1 MLQKQEEDRAREVK
15 AREQRAQEFMNRMA
29 NTVIK
34 EMDAKA
40 VEEDIKIRR
49 YELQR
54 ELRER
59 NEEEKRL
66 KRLKEGN

>member
-1 MLQKQEEDRAREVK
+1 
-15 AREQRAQEFMNRMA
+15 MNRMA

-40 VEEDIKIRR
+40 VEEDMKIHC
-49 YELQR
+49 YVTQR

-59 NEEEKRL
+59 TEEEKRL
-66 KRLKEGN
+66 KRLKDGK

>member
-1 MLQKQEEDRAREVK
+1 
-15 AREQRAQEFMNRMA
+15 MA